1 MQQKEFSKLD
11 KELQEYY
18 DNYFSLF
25 QHAGWK
31 QLMEDL
37 EDTTESF
44 DVLNLKDAKELH
56 YAQGQLNILNTLL
69 NWKDSMS
76 NAYENIEQEESYQP
90 TNLQ

>member
-1 MQQKEFSKLD
+1 MD
-11 KELQEYY
+11 KELQDYY

-76 NAYENIEQEESYQP
+76 NAYENIEQEEPYQP

>member
-1 MQQKEFSKLD
+1 MD
-11 KELQEYY
+11 KELQDYY

-25 QHAGWK
+25 QHPGWQ

>member
-1 MQQKEFSKLD
+1 MD

-44 DVLNLKDAKELH
+44 DVLKLKDAKELH

-76 NAYENIEQEESYQP
+76 NAYENIKQEESYQP